1 MTTTTTTRQPI
12 RRSLVGRHPITAFLL
27 LAYPLTVA
35 VVVTPFPEE
44 VGGSLENIVGVAVP
58 AFVVTAL
65 VGGAGGVRDLLR
77 RCLRWRVPL
86 RWYAIAV
93 TLPPVVLVITP
104 ALYGQAPL
112 HALAANWS
120 LLFTSFL
127 PTFVFFLVL
136 NTLPEEAGATGF
148 LFSRLQHRYGPMRA
162 VLLTTAFFWL
172 WHVPGAVRDYGT
184 LVTAAEILAFFLVGH
199 LASRVVAAWLYNA
212 TGASVLIVG
221 IFHAMFNATVNPTG
235 LGVAVLGLQQL
246 DVMLLVTGFLALAAA
261 TIAVVTRGR
270 LCYRAEARAAL
281 QAQERGDDQ

>member
-1 MTTTTTTRQPI
+1 MTTTATRQPI

-27 LAYPLTVA
+27 LAYSLTVA
-35 VVVTPFPEE
+35 VVVIPFPEE
-44 VGGSLENIVGVAVP
+44 VGGALENIVGVAVP

-65 VGGAGGVRDLLR
+65 VGGVGGVRDLLR
-77 RCLRWRVPL
+77 RCMRWRVPL

-112 HALAANWS
+112 HALAGNWS

-127 PTFVFFLVL
+127 PTFVFFVVL
-136 NTLPEEAGATGF
+136 DTLPEEAGATGF

-162 VLLTTAFFWL
+162 VLLTSAFFWL
-172 WHVPGAVRDYGT
+172 WHVPSAVRDSGT
-184 LVTAAEILAFFLVGH
+184 RVALTELLIFLLVGH
-199 LASRVVAAWLYNA
+199 LASRVLAGWLYNA

-246 DVMLLVTGFLALAAA
+246 DVLLLVTGFLALVAA

-270 LCYRAEARAAL
+270 LCYRPGARAAL
-281 QAQERGDDQ
+281 PAQGRGDDQ

>member
-1 MTTTTTTRQPI
+1 MTTTTTRQPI

-27 LAYPLTVA
+27 LAYSLTVA
-35 VVVTPFPEE
+35 VVVIPFPEE
-44 VGGSLENIVGVAVP
+44 VGGALENIVGVAVP

-65 VGGAGGVRDLLR
+65 VGGVGGVRDLLR
-77 RCLRWRVPL
+77 RCMRWRVPL

-112 HALAANWS
+112 HALAGNWS

-127 PTFVFFLVL
+127 PTFVFFVVL
-136 NTLPEEAGATGF
+136 DTLPEEAGATGF

-162 VLLTTAFFWL
+162 VLLTSAFFWL
-172 WHVPGAVRDYGT
+172 WHVPSAVRDSGT
-184 LVTAAEILAFFLVGH
+184 LVALTELLIFYLVGH
-199 LASRVVAAWLYNA
+199 LASRVLAGWLYNA

-246 DVMLLVTGFLALAAA
+246 DVLLLVTGFLALVAA

-270 LCYRAEARAAL
+270 LCYRPGARATL
-281 QAQERGDDQ
+281 PAQGRGDDQ

>member
-1 MTTTTTTRQPI
+1 M
-12 RRSLVGRHPITAFLL
+12 
-27 LAYPLTVA
+27 
-35 VVVTPFPEE
+35 
-44 VGGSLENIVGVAVP
+44 
-58 AFVVTAL
+58 TAL
-65 VGGAGGVRDLLR
+65 VGGVGGVRDLLG

-86 RWYAIAV
+86 RWYAIAAA
-93 TLPPVVLVITP
+93 LPPVVLVITP

-112 HALAANWS
+112 HALAGNWS

-136 NTLPEEAGATGF
+136 DTLPEEAGATGF

-162 VLLTTAFFWL
+162 VLLTSAFFWL
-172 WHVPGAVRDYGT
+172 WHVPSVVRDSGT
-184 LVTAAEILAFFLVGH
+184 LVALTETLIFYLVGH
-199 LASRVVAAWLYNA
+199 LASRVIPGWLYNA

-270 LCYRAEARAAL
+270 LCYGPGARAAL
-281 QAQERGDDQ
+281 RAQEREDDQ

>member
-1 MTTTTTTRQPI
+1 MTTTMTQQPI
-12 RRSLVGRHPITAFLL
+12 RRSLVRRHPITAFLM

-44 VGGSLENIVGVAVP
+44 LGGALENIVGVAVP

-65 VGGAGGVRDLLR
+65 VGGVGGVRDLLH
-77 RCLRWRVPL
+77 RCMRWRVPL
-86 RWYAIAV
+86 RWYAIAAV
-93 TLPPVVLVITP
+93 LPPVVLVITP

-112 HALAANWS
+112 HALAGNWS

-136 NTLPEEAGATGF
+136 DTLPEEAGATGF

-162 VLLTTAFFWL
+162 VWLTSAFFWL
-172 WHVPGAVRDYGT
+172 WHVPSVVRDSGT
-184 LVTAAEILAFFLVGH
+184 LVALTETLVFYLVGH
-199 LASRVVAAWLYNA
+199 LVSRVVAGWLYNA

-270 LCYRAEARAAL
+270 LCYRAEARAAVR
-281 QAQERGDDQ
+281 AQERGDDQ